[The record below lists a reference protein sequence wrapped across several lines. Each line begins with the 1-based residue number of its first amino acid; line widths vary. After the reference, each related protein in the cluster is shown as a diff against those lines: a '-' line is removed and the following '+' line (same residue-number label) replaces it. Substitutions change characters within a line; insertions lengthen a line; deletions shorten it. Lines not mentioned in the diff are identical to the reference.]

1 MRRAPGKNHSYKD
14 ANRAKTAEELQA
26 EANAKSDAA
35 YRKVSEKIRN
45 GTYTSKDEEE
55 YVSTLTSIMQEFYDS
70 LIALSKSENP
80 G

>member
-1 MRRAPGKNHSYKD
+1 MRRAPGKNHSYRD
-14 ANRAKTAEELQA
+14 VNRAKTAEELRA

-55 YVSTLTSIMQEFYDS
+55 YVSTLTSIMQEFCDS
-70 LIALSKSENP
+70 LIALRKSENP

>member
-1 MRRAPGKNHSYKD
+1 MRRAPGKNHTYGNV
-14 ANRAKTAEELQA
+14 NRAKT
-26 EANAKSDAA
+26 
-35 YRKVSEKIRN
+35 KIRN

-55 YVSTLTSIMQEFYDS
+55 YVSTLTNIMQEFCDS